1 MAWIQVIRVVTCICT
16 SFLSMSMR
24 SSPSWPAAV
33 MRGSV
38 AEGSGWEMW
47 LLLLL
52 WWWWALMSEPR
63 LAAEM
68 LRGNEG
74 CSFSSLGWLGETGK
88 SIKRVRR
95 RTSVCRGCCSGLW
108 KGAGVG
114 EPGECDGVKKKRKGR
129 GGRARAQDEHQ
140 MLFLQHGKV
149 NSTPILITSVEHK
162 QPNTLGSCC

>member
-1 MAWIQVIRVVTCICT
+1 MACKQAMWVVTWTCT

-24 SSPSWPAAV
+24 SSPSWPSAV

-52 WWWWALMSEPR
+52 WWWWWALMSEPR

-68 LRGNEG
+68 LRGKEA

-88 SIKRVRR
+88 SIKRVRSK
-95 RTSVCRGCCSGLW
+95 TSVCRGCCSGLW
-108 KGAGVG
+108 KAGW
-114 EPGECDGVKKKRKGR
+114 GV
-129 GGRARAQDEHQ
+129 
-140 MLFLQHGKV
+140 
-149 NSTPILITSVEHK
+149 
-162 QPNTLGSCC
+162 